1 VEVGPVEEE
10 GVGGEGNLYTL
21 LKVLYLH
28 WKNNL
33 KLL

>member
-10 GVGGEGNLYTL
+10 GVGGEGNLYTF
-21 LKVLYLH
+21 LKGLNLY
-28 WKNNL
+28 WKNIL